1 MNVIFAGT
9 PDFSVPALESIQSKH
24 NIIGVFCQPD
34 RPKGRGRV
42 ISQCPVKIK
51 SQEHGL
57 TVFQPENLKDT
68 SIQEQIQSLN
78 PDVMI
83 VVAYGQLIPKEIL
96 SIPKYGCINIHA
108 SVLPKWRGAAPI
120 QRAITSG
127 DRSTGISIMQMDEGL
142 DTGDILLTKLI
153 EIDEKDNAQS
163 LHDKLSLL
171 GASGIKETLD
181 TIDTLT
187 PIKQDNSEATYAK
200 KLFKNESWINWTSD
214 AKEICNQIRG
224 FNPYPIAQTYL
235 ESENSNQEI
244 LRIYSANYVV
254 NENNIKPGYPIRI
267 DKKECIIAAKNG
279 AVSLEKVQLSG
290 KKIVSIS
297 DFLNANKIIRL
308 F

>member
-51 SQEHGL
+51 ALEHGL
-57 TVFQPENLKDT
+57 TLFQPENLKDT
-68 SIQEQIQSLN
+68 SIQEQIKSLN

-120 QRAITSG
+120 QRAIISG
-127 DRSTGISIMQMDEGL
+127 DTSTGISIMQMDEGL

-171 GASGIKETLD
+171 GASGIQETLD
-181 TIDTLT
+181 KIDTLT
-187 PIKQDNSEATYAK
+187 PIKQENSEATYAK
-200 KLFKNESWINWTSD
+200 KLFKDESWINWTSD

-254 NENNIKPGYPIRI
+254 NETNIKPGYPIQI

-279 AVSLEKVQLSG
+279 AVSLEMVQLSG
-290 KKIVSIS
+290 KKIVSIG

>member
-42 ISQCPVKIK
+42 ISQCPIKIK
-51 SQEHGL
+51 AQEQGL

-68 SIQEQIQSLN
+68 SIQEQIKSLN

-120 QRAITSG
+120 QRAIISG

-171 GASGIKETLD
+171 GASVIQETLD

-279 AVSLEKVQLSG
+279 AVSLEMVQLSG

>member
-42 ISQCPVKIK
+42 ISQCPIKIK
-51 SQEHGL
+51 AQEYGL

-68 SIQEQIQSLN
+68 SIQEQIKSLN

-108 SVLPKWRGAAPI
+108 SILPKWRGAAPI
-120 QRAITSG
+120 QRAIISG

-153 EIDEKDNAQS
+153 EIDEKIMPKVCMISFHCLAH
-163 LHDKLSLL
+163 L
-171 GASGIKETLD
+171 EF
-181 TIDTLT
+181 
-187 PIKQDNSEATYAK
+187 K
-200 KLFKNESWINWTSD
+200 KLLI
-214 AKEICNQIRG
+214 QL
-224 FNPYPIAQTYL
+224 TY
-235 ESENSNQEI
+235 
-244 LRIYSANYVV
+244 
-254 NENNIKPGYPIRI
+254 
-267 DKKECIIAAKNG
+267 
-279 AVSLEKVQLSG
+279 
-290 KKIVSIS
+290 
-297 DFLNANKIIRL
+297 
-308 F
+308 